1 MPHGFPRSRRIE
13 DLLRKEVA
21 DILLSE
27 IKDPRVHGLVTI
39 MQVKVSED
47 LCYARF
53 FVSVL
58 GSESERES
66 VLEGLNKAKGFIRR
80 ILGHRLDLRRIPEIR
95 FQLDRSLD
103 YQEKIERL
111 LASVRTGQQVEN

>member
-58 GSESERES
+58 GSEPERES
-66 VLEGLNKAKGFIRR
+66 VLEGLNKAKGFIRQ

>member
-1 MPHGFPRSRRIE
+1 MPHMFPRSRRVE
-13 DLLRKEVA
+13 DLLRKEIA
-21 DILLSE
+21 DMLLGE
-27 IKDPRVHGLVTI
+27 VKDPRIQGLVTI

-47 LCYARF
+47 LCHARF

-58 GSESERES
+58 GSESERKS

-80 ILGHRLDLRRIPEIR
+80 TLGHRLDLRRIPELH

-103 YQEKIERL
+103 EQEKIEKL
-111 LASVRTGQQVEN
+111 LASMKIDQQTES

>member
-1 MPHGFPRSRRIE
+1 MPHMFPRSRRVE

-21 DILLSE
+21 DMLLGE
-27 IKDPRVHGLVTI
+27 VKDPRIQGLVTI

-47 LCYARF
+47 LCHARF

-58 GSESERES
+58 GSESERKS
-66 VLEGLNKAKGFIRR
+66 VMEGLNKAKGFIRR
-80 ILGHRLDLRRIPEIR
+80 TLGHRLDLRRIPEMH

-103 YQEKIERL
+103 DQEKIEKL
-111 LASVRTGQQVEN
+111 LASMKIDQQTES

>member
-66 VLEGLNKAKGFIRR
+66 VMEGLNKAKGFIRR